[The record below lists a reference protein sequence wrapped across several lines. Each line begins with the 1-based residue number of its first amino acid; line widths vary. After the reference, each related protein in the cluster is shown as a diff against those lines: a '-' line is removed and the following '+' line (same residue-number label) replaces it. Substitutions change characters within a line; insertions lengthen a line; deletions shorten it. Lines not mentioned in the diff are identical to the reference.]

1 MDGADWL
8 CDGEGGAE
16 GGAEGRVVRKMVRLG
31 GVVRRVVWRVVWR
44 VVRYGWCAAQVAREP
59 PGSHSGGTRQPLR
72 GNS

>member
-16 GGAEGRVVRKMVRLG
+16 GGAEGRVVRNMVRLG
-31 GVVRRVVWRVVWR
+31 GVVRRVVWR

-59 PGSHSGGTRQPLR
+59 VGLEIYIFQVAV
-72 GNS
+72 